1 MQTSPTDV
9 AENGEHPIVD
19 VAAKDLVAPELTQI
33 PEELIELPTPE
44 TLQVIED
51 QLNAVNKQS

>member
-1 MQTSPTDV
+1 V

-51 QLNAVNKQS
+51 QLNAVNKKSID